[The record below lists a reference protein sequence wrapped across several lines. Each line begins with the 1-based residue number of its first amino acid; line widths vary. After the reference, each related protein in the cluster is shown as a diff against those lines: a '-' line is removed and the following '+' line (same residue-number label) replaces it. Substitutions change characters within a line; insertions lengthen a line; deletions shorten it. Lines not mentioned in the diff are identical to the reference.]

1 MRKAPVVLLAIC
13 LVLSGC
19 SFLGGTGTPTAGPGP
34 GPGSDTATPVDGQV
48 TPPGIENGRVTDL
61 NTLLDAHEAALLETG
76 FETDFQANA
85 TNSFRGDVYESRQ
98 RQQTIVEPG
107 AREYRFRTTS
117 LGDGFVAN
125 NWGNESTT
133 VIRARIGNTTR
144 YQIESATG
152 DRLLTNRPV
161 LENYMNATEMT
172 VVGTGQT
179 QDGRQVVRLESE
191 GTPTVEELDRGV
203 VPRNATDLRN
213 WTVTAVVD
221 GEGRV
226 LQFRANAEYTLQGE
240 DGRLDFEFDVLRMD
254 EPSVERP
261 DWVDE
266 ALERAA
272 EQS

>member
-1 MRKAPVVLLAIC
+1 
-13 LVLSGC
+13 
-19 SFLGGTGTPTAGPGP
+19 
-34 GPGSDTATPVDGQV
+34 
-48 TPPGIENGRVTDL
+48 
-61 NTLLDAHEAALLETG
+61 
-76 FETDFQANA
+76 
-85 TNSFRGDVYESRQ
+85 VYESRQ
-98 RQQTIVEPG
+98 RQQTLVEPE

-144 YQIESATG
+144 YQIEGATG
-152 DRLLTNRPV
+152 ERLLTNRPV
-161 LENYMNATEMT
+161 LENYMNATEMA
-172 VVGTGQT
+172 VVGTSRT
-179 QDGRQVVRLESE
+179 QDGRTVLQLESQ
-191 GTPTVEELDRGV
+191 GTPNADELESGV

-226 LQFRANAEYTLQGE
+226 LQFRATADYTLQE
-240 DGRLDFEFDVLRMD
+240 RDGSLDISFQVLRLDN
-254 EPSVERP
+254 PAVERP
-261 DWVDE
+261 EWVTE